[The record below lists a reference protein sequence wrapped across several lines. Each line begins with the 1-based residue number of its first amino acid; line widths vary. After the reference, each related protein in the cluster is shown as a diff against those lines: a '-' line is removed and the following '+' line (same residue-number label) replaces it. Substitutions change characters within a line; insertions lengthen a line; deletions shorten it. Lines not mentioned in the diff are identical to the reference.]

1 MVHMYKYICMYVYY
15 YHGSNVHIILMKAT
29 IIINTSKGYI
39 KYLIL
44 ISGMQA
50 KEHPMI
56 LNPLIVILKYLI
68 NRVWELEPTTEA
80 LYNRCDY
87 A

>member
-1 MVHMYKYICMYVYY
+1 MVHMTLYVCLLL
-15 YHGSNVHIILMKAT
+15 SWIQCT
-29 IIINTSKGYI
+29 INESHNTSKGYI
-39 KYLIL
+39 RYLIL
-44 ISGMQA
+44 VSGMQA
-50 KEHPMI
+50 KEYPMI